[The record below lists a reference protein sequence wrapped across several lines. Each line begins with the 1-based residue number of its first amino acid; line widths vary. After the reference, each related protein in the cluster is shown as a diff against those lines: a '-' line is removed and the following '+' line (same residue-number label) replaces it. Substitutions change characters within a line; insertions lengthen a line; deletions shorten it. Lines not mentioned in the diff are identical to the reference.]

1 MWKCLVNTKN
11 DLSHISLNN
20 TKWLRQRW
28 QMDIMGNKNQWN
40 KRRANETGG
49 KKARV
54 QRWLTQ
60 MIVFISYFFK
70 LNTIFYPISPT
81 SPQPKR
87 KITKIIPLKKDDLI
101 YKCAVCNNVDGSCL
115 YAVCEGCQYKHMSK
129 KRKKIVSND
138 ECRKSCHHELH
149 NLIPDGNIWW
159 CTKSKINGQEWKMR
173 PQGCALCGGKF
184 CREDWEL

>member
-1 MWKCLVNTKN
+1 MANSNHGKQKPMKQEESKRN
-11 DLSHISLNN
+11 
-20 TKWLRQRW
+20 R
-28 QMDIMGNKNQWN
+28 GEN
-40 KRRANETGG
+40 KRNRGE
-49 KKARV
+49 KR
-54 QRWLTQ
+54 
-60 MIVFISYFFK
+60 
-70 LNTIFYPISPT
+70 
-81 SPQPKR
+81 R

-115 YAVCEGCQYKHMSK
+115 YAVCEGCQYRHMSK

-184 CREDWEL
+184 CRED